1 MEMVG
6 SVTSKHSYGTY
17 ALVGIKQQ
25 IIFRP
30 KGVLYQSETSHIKIP
45 DLQLNSFLNLMP
57 ISP

>member
-30 KGVLYQSETSHIKIP
+30 KGVLYQSETSHIKNTRFTTP
-45 DLQLNSFLNLMP
+45 LLSKLDDH
-57 ISP
+57 